1 MLIAVVTYTAV
12 VSDSSG
18 FKSCLHELCDLV
30 EITLNALSFDFYI
43 SRLGQLGQH
52 PPPSPF
58 SMFIFQRKTAA
69 ANWKP
74 MYSSIPILFNLEMTY

>member
-1 MLIAVVTYTAV
+1 MLVAVVTHIVV

-30 EITLNALSFDFYI
+30 EVTLNGLSFGFYI
-43 SRLGQLGQH
+43 SRLGRY

-74 MYSSIPILFNLEMTY
+74 MYSSIPVLFNLEMIY

>member
-18 FKSCLHELCDLV
+18 FKSCLHDLCDLV

-43 SRLGQLGQH
+43 SRLGRH
-52 PPPSPF
+52 PPASPF

>member
-1 MLIAVVTYTAV
+1 MLFAVVTHTA
-12 VSDSSG
+12 G
-18 FKSCLHELCDLV
+18 FKSRLHELCDLV
-30 EITLNALSFDFYI
+30 EVTLNALSFGFYI
-43 SRLGQLGQH
+43 SRLGRY

-74 MYSSIPILFNLEMTY
+74 VYSSIPVLFNLEMTY